1 LVGHVTEPL
10 KLICLKTAAPQFDAS
25 KGVEGLP
32 KRILVMPWGVNETT
46 KGRIIVNETTLA
58 ELHAFNRSK
67 NWDRAYFDWEHSSVP
82 GSETYKGEP
91 VAIAAN
97 GVSIDEGG
105 LEVVRGEGIYA
116 LSGEYT
122 PEGKQMLPGGH
133 YVDLSPVVHTNDKGE
148 VIGLHSIAFCRHGA
162 TPGLIFLSAP
172 KPTPTS
178 KTMDQNKPPQSA
190 DELFNALKGA
200 LKLGADAT
208 PGDVMTG
215 LTKALSAKVELEK
228 KVEDKPAPAADDAV
242 KTLTATVTDLAATVK
257 ALSTTFE
264 GTERA
269 NILSQANREGKQV
282 PKTAEG
288 LPLDQLKAL
297 CAELP
302 VTVPLEKRT
311 PDATALMLSGTGGV
325 NPEAAS
331 VSKHTGVSDEDRKKY
346 GGA

>member
-1 LVGHVTEPL
+1 VGGEGLVGHVTEPL
-10 KLICLKTAAPQFDAS
+10 KLICLKAAAPQFDAS

-32 KRILVMPWGVNETT
+32 NRILVMPWGASQTTEGQITVNE
-46 KGRIIVNETTLA
+46 VTLNSLPA
-58 ELHAFNRSK
+58 YNASK
-67 NWDRAYFDWEHSSVP
+67 NWDRPALDFEHSSVP
-82 GSETYKGEP
+82 GSATYKGEP
-91 VAIAAN
+91 VKVA
-97 GVSIDEGG
+97 GYGSVQ
-105 LEVVRGEGIYA
+105 VVEGEGIYM
-116 LSGEYT
+116 LMSSWT
-122 PEGKQMLPGGH
+122 QEGKEYAAGGH
-133 YVDLSPVVHTNDKGE
+133 YGDLSPVIHTNNKGE
-148 VIGLHSIAFCRHGA
+148 VIGLHSAALCRHGA
-162 TPGLIFLSAP
+162 TPGLIFLSA
-172 KPTPTS
+172 TPTS

-228 KVEDKPAPAADDAV
+228 KAEDKPAPADDAV

-257 ALSTTFE
+257 TLSASVE
-264 GTERA
+264 GSERA
-269 NILSQANREGKQV
+269 NILAQANREGKQV